1 MQELKFRKK
10 RKRRRR
16 AGSPAKKPGLH
27 FEESRTSVNLRGK
40 RAGQV
45 SKGRALIWGLEIAL
59 VCALA
64 AMLVWFFGQRVSNA
78 GDSMKPVL
86 NNGDVVLVN
95 RMVYNAV
102 KPGRGDIIAF
112 RPGGNENVH
121 YSIKRIVGLPGETV
135 QIQDGKVYID
145 GEELTKDIYVSDVE
159 YEGIAEQPV
168 ELGEGEYFVM
178 GDNQAGSDDSRMP
191 DIGTVSR
198 EDIYGKVWFVAN
210 FGANFGF
217 VKD

>member
-1 MQELKFRKK
+1 MVFRA
-10 RKRRRR
+10 
-16 AGSPAKKPGLH
+16 AG
-27 FEESRTSVNLRGK
+27 E
-40 RAGQV
+40 Q
-45 SKGRALIWGLEIAL
+45 
-59 VCALA
+59 C
-64 AMLVWFFGQRVSNA
+64 

-178 GDNQAGSDDSRMP
+178 GDNQAGSDDRRMRISEMSAEKISTAKSGSWRILARIS
-191 DIGTVSR
+191 DL
-198 EDIYGKVWFVAN
+198 
-210 FGANFGF
+210 
-217 VKD
+217 

>member
-27 FEESRTSVNLRGK
+27 FEESRTSVNLREK

-191 DIGTVSR
+191 DIGNVSR

-210 FGANFGF
+210 FGSNFGF

>member
-27 FEESRTSVNLRGK
+27 FEESRTSVNPRKK
-40 RAGQV
+40 RAGQI

-102 KPGRGDIIAF
+102 KPGRGDIIVF

-191 DIGTVSR
+191 DIGNVSR

>member
-27 FEESRTSVNLRGK
+27 FEESRTSVNLREK

-191 DIGTVSR
+191 DIGNVSR

-210 FGANFGF
+210 FSSNFGF